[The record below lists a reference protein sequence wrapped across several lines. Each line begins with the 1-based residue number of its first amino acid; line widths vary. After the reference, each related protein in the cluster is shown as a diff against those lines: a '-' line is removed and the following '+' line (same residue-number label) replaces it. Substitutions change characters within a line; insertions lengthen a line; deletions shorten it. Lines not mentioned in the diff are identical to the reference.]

1 MSHRAMLRLGHAA
14 IFYNSPSLPLSA
26 FQSHSGLTA
35 SQLAAPASP
44 WQTWVGDV
52 IENFNERWAVRTRD
66 EITRG
71 KTDGKPRAR
80 VT

>member
-14 IFYNSPSLPLSA
+14 IFYISPSLPLSA

-35 SQLAAPASP
+35 SQPAAAASP
-44 WQTWVGDV
+44 SRRVLGDV
-52 IENFNERWAVRTRD
+52 IENERWEAHTV
-66 EITRG
+66 TRG

-80 VT
+80 VI